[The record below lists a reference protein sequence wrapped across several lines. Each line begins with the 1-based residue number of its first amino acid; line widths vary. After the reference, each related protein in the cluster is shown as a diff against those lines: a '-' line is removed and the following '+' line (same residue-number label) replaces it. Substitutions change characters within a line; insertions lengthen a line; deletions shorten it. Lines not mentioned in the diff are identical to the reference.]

1 MNIPIKQYWILLR
14 QYLVAQKMRTGWMAI
29 LLLTGIGLQLLN
41 PQIIRF
47 FIDTALA
54 GGPLN
59 TLVQAALFFIVVAF
73 AAQGVSV
80 LTTYI
85 SEDVAW
91 TATNALRFDLA
102 EHCLRLDQSF
112 HKNHTSGE
120 LIERIDG
127 DINILSN
134 FFSQMVIHIL
144 GNLLMLVG
152 VLVLLFLEDWRIGV
166 ALLFFAIIALAILI
180 RIRTIAIP
188 HWAKV
193 REMSATFFGFLGEAL
208 TATEDVRANGAR
220 PYVMQRFI
228 EITRSWLPLE
238 VKASVMGSMM
248 YITSTAVFAIGTAIA
263 FGVGGAL
270 WQSGAITIG
279 TVYLIFHYTELLRHP
294 IEQIRN
300 QIEDLQRAEA
310 SLQRVNQLFA
320 IQSKLPDGRDQ
331 ARSANAHAITFDN
344 VSFSYD
350 EREVVLHDI
359 AFQLEP
365 GQTLGLLGRTGSGK
379 TTLARLALRLY
390 DPTHGE
396 IRLDDKSLS
405 SLQLDTVRQ
414 QIGMVTQDVQ
424 LFQASVREN
433 LTFFDPAI
441 SDERLEAVLN
451 DLGLSGWL
459 DGLSEGLDTPIQA
472 GGRNLSAGQAQLLAF
487 ARVFL
492 SDPGL
497 VILDEASS
505 RLDPA
510 TEQLIERA
518 IDKLLAERTAIIIA
532 HRLATIQRVD
542 RVMILKDGRILEHG
556 ARQTLAEQPDS
567 HFAQLLQTS
576 QGLSEALEVVVS

>member
-1 MNIPIKQYWILLR
+1 MNIPIKQYWTLLR
-14 QYLVAQKMRTGWMAI
+14 KYLVAQKMRTLWMSV
-29 LLLTGIGLQLLN
+29 LLLAGIGLQLLN

-59 TLVQAALFFIVVAF
+59 TLVQAAVIFIVVAF
-73 AAQGVSV
+73 ASQGVAV

-102 EHCLRLDQSF
+102 AHCLHLDQSF

-127 DINILSN
+127 DVNILSN
-134 FFSQMVIHIL
+134 FFSQMVIHVL

-152 VLVLLFLEDWRIGV
+152 VLLLLFLEDWRIGL
-166 ALLFFAIIALAILI
+166 ALFIFAVIALAILI

-188 HWAKV
+188 YWGKV
-193 REMSATFFGFLGEAL
+193 REMSATFFGFLGEVL

-228 EITRSWLPLE
+228 DITRAWLPLE
-238 VKASVMGSMM
+238 VKSSVMGSMM

-279 TVYLIFHYTELLRHP
+279 TVYLIFHYTELLRRP

-310 SLQRVNQLFA
+310 SLIRVNELLA
-320 IQSKLPDGRDQ
+320 IQSKLPDGHDQ
-331 ARSANAHAITFDN
+331 TLSTAAQAIAFHN

-350 EREVVLHDI
+350 DEMVLQDI
-359 AFQLEP
+359 AFELVP

-390 DPTHGE
+390 DPVQGE
-396 IRLDDKSLS
+396 IRLGDKPLS
-405 SLQLDTVRQ
+405 SLQLDTLRQ

-424 LFQASVREN
+424 LFQASVRDN
-433 LTFFDPAI
+433 LTFFDATIPDA
-441 SDERLEAVLN
+441 RLEAVLN

-459 DGLSEGLDTPIQA
+459 DGLADGLDTQIQA

-492 SDPGL
+492 FNPGL

-542 RVMILKDGRILEHG
+542 QIMILKAGQILEYG
-556 ARQTLAEQPDS
+556 PRQALAAQPDS

-576 QGLSEALEVVVS
+576 QGLSEALEVIA